1 MKKLLFL
8 SLSALCLSSCSSKT
22 ETPLEIYLNEHN
34 QNLKSLEIIEV
45 SEIDSAYSPYKE
57 LMSLSY
63 MYSKLGAD
71 IAKLNAKAFKAKSN
85 KEAIAILDSALNI
98 YNQEDAKLDPITNKC
113 FKSIDFPELID
124 EKNRIYIK
132 AKYKIDGKTQEHN
145 FYFNEDGKTIGHTE
159 EDIRQSA
166 NDVLSG
172 LNSTH
177 DAKRE
182 IEKDKRAIKRGEYRF
197 NAQ

>member
-1 MKKLLFL
+1 MVLGQLG
-8 SLSALCLSSCSSKT
+8 SLNFA
-22 ETPLEIYLNEHN
+22 
-34 QNLKSLEIIEV
+34 NLVTCGHSL
-45 SEIDSAYSPYKE
+45 
-57 LMSLSY
+57 
-63 MYSKLGAD
+63 
-71 IAKLNAKAFKAKSN
+71 
-85 KEAIAILDSALNI
+85 
-98 YNQEDAKLDPITNKC
+98 
-113 FKSIDFPELID
+113 
-124 EKNRIYIK
+124 NRIYIK

-172 LNSTH
+172 LNSAH

>member
-1 MKKLLFL
+1 M
-8 SLSALCLSSCSSKT
+8 C
-22 ETPLEIYLNEHN
+22 IR
-34 QNLKSLEIIEV
+34 
-45 SEIDSAYSPYKE
+45 DR
-57 LMSLSY
+57 
-63 MYSKLGAD
+63 
-71 IAKLNAKAFKAKSN
+71 
-85 KEAIAILDSALNI
+85 NI

-172 LNSTH
+172 LNSAH

>member
-1 MKKLLFL
+1 MKKLLFALL
-8 SLSALCLSSCSSKT
+8 SVLCLNGCSTKT
-22 ETPLEIYLNEHN
+22 GTPLEIYLNKHN
-34 QNLKSLEIIEV
+34 PNLSSLEIIEV
-45 SEIDSAYSPYKE
+45 SEIDSIYSPYKE

-71 IAKLNAKAFKAKSN
+71 IAKLNAKAFEAKST
-85 KEAIAILDSALNI
+85 KEAILILDSALNI

-113 FKSIDFPELID
+113 FKSIDFPSLVD
-124 EKNRIYIK
+124 DKNRIYIK

-172 LNSTH
+172 LNSAH

>member
-1 MKKLLFL
+1 MQLDIKEQSLILEGKK
-8 SLSALCLSSCSSKT
+8 
-22 ETPLEIYLNEHN
+22 
-34 QNLKSLEIIEV
+34 
-45 SEIDSAYSPYKE
+45 YSRKE

-172 LNSTH
+172 LNSAH